1 MKRQQTFFQTVCALA
16 IPVALQSMLQSSFG
30 MVDQIMIG
38 RLGEVSVAGVGLAG
52 KFTSIYLVIV
62 SAVAAVAGIMIL
74 GGGVLRSGGRTTY
87 IMAIDM
93 AGTWCLGVPLGLL
106 SAFVWKM
113 PVSYVYFLLSLE
125 EGFRLAVSLAVF
137 RRRSWMDRLGGS
149 MK

>member
-38 RLGEVSVAGVGLAG
+38 QLGEVSVSGVGLAG

>member
-1 MKRQQTFFQTVCALA
+1 MKRQQTFFPTVCALA

-38 RLGEVSVAGVGLAG
+38 QLGEVSVVGVGLAG

>member
-38 RLGEVSVAGVGLAG
+38 QLGEVSVAGVGLAG

-137 RRRSWMDRLGGS
+137 RRRSWMDRLGGN

>member
-16 IPVALQSMLQSSFG
+16 IPAALQSMLQSSFG

-38 RLGEVSVAGVGLAG
+38 QLGEVSVAGVGLAG

>member
-38 RLGEVSVAGVGLAG
+38 QLGEVSVSGVGLAG

-87 IMAIDM
+87 IWPS
-93 AGTWCLGVPLGLL
+93 TWPAHGVSACR
-106 SAFVWKM
+106 SAF
-113 PVSYVYFLLSLE
+113 
-125 EGFRLAVSLAVF
+125 
-137 RRRSWMDRLGGS
+137 
-149 MK
+149 

>member
-38 RLGEVSVAGVGLAG
+38 QLGEVSVAGVGLAG

-113 PVSYVYFLLSLE
+113 PVSCVYFLLSLE

-137 RRRSWMDRLGGS
+137 HRRSWMDRLGGS